1 MQKGFH
7 TNRLLGSMILAGL
20 LSASAAQAENDA
32 AKSNHDRMNE
42 KQTANA
48 TPTSVTDEAREAV
61 DQVRGAADVLGKMK
75 QDSQAQVLLERA
87 QGLFIVP
94 QYGRGAAV
102 VGARGGEGLLV
113 IRNGNDWAG
122 PAFYDYGGL
131 SVGAQAGGKGGSVVM
146 VLMNERAVERFK
158 KGDTEFSVN
167 ADAGLTIAEYSE
179 AARASLSDKDI
190 VVWSDT
196 KGLFAGAAIGMTG
209 VRRDVDDNRAYYNKP
224 ASVEQIFMGSV
235 KNPHSKQ
242 LHEELP
248 GQVAAR

>member
-1 MQKGFH
+1 MQKAFH
-7 TNRLLGSMILAGL
+7 RNRLLGSMILSGL
-20 LSASAAQAENDA
+20 LSASAAQAENEA
-32 AKSNHDRMNE
+32 AKTGHDRMNE
-42 KQTANA
+42 GRAASAAPANI
-48 TPTSVTDEAREAV
+48 SDEAREAV
-61 DQVRGAADVLGKMK
+61 DQVRGAAEVLGKMK
-75 QDSQAQVLLERA
+75 QDPQAEALLGRA

-102 VGARGGEGLLV
+102 VGARGGEGVLV

-131 SVGAQAGGKGGSVVM
+131 SVGLQAGGKGGALVM

-158 KGDTEFSVN
+158 GDTDFSVN
-167 ADAGLTIAEYSE
+167 ADAGLTIVEYSE
-179 AARASLSDKDI
+179 AAQASLPNNDI

-196 KGLFAGAAIGMTG
+196 EGLFAGAAIGMTG
-209 VRRDVDDNRAYYNKP
+209 VRRDADDNRAYYNRP